1 MSYLDQ
7 VNLSSYTFDLGI
19 ERRDQLWQVSGQL
32 LYVFSVDGEIYVK
45 VNDQNSALIDLRI
58 ARIIRIP
65 FERLY
70 LTNPAQ
76 TGKNC
81 VIVISN
87 ILTIPEPVTL
97 SNNVTLANPTDNIY
111 ITTDELY
118 RLTLTNSTKDA
129 IAKAHTQNTDTALAP
144 LTANINA
151 NSYKI
156 TNLGVPTSIGD
167 SIRVT
172 SIITEANLEDAI
184 NKKHT
189 QNTDTALAPLTA
201 DINANSHK
209 ITSLSA
215 PVSAGDSV
223 RATTIITESNLE
235 DAVNKRHTQNTD
247 TALAPLTQDLNLNN
261 HKILNTIGTFSIK
274 GTQTEGS
281 FGSELVGN
289 GSFSTVPDTSW
300 TWGTTWKQD
309 TTNYYATHTASTGG
323 VAQVLIDDGGSGYV
337 VNDVL
342 TIASGNNDCTLT
354 VTSVSSGKVTGL
366 SITTAGSGYSEGGGL
381 SITGGT
387 GTGCKVTIARI
398 EDDSQTL
405 SQSIAISSG
414 NIYQV
419 SWSVKNRTT
428 GWVKVT
434 IGGYTSTYFNT
445 SSSFVFTASNTNALT
460 FIATKNFNGSIDDVS
475 VKQISPAAVIQS
487 LLNASGSI
495 GVELRSGGNNLGN
508 TAIGANSLLSNT
520 TGAYNTAIGANSLL
534 SNTTGAYNTA
544 IGAKSLFNNTTV
556 AYNTAIGY
564 ASLFNNTT
572 GAYNTAI
579 GYASLFNNTTGTYN
593 TAIGYESLFNNTT
606 GAYNTAIGFNSLLSN
621 TTGAYNTAIGA
632 NSLLSNTT
640 GAYNTAIGAKSLF
653 NNTTVAY
660 NTAIGYA
667 SLFNNTTGA
676 YNTAIGYASL
686 FNNTTGN
693 YNIAIGYQAGYNLT
707 SGSQNLII
715 GYNINFPNATGSY
728 QLVIGNAIFG
738 TNIDGTGTTISSGN
752 IGLFTNSPTAK
763 LDINA
768 NTIRLRTARTVTNS
782 TDIGNQGDICWDSNY
797 LYICVAT
804 NTWKRVALSSW

>member
-7 VNLSSYTFDLGI
+7 VNLSSYTLDLGI
-19 ERRDQLWQVSGQL
+19 ERRDQLWEISGKL

-70 LTNPAQ
+70 ISNPAQ
-76 TGKNC
+76 AGKKC

-87 ILTIPEPVTL
+87 ILTIPEPIDFFKLGTNDV
-97 SNNVTLANPTDNIY
+97 DNTFVSVENSKI
-111 ITTDELY
+111 
-118 RLTLTNSTKDA
+118 TLTDTVKEELAKAHNQNTDQYLDYGGVNQVSASDVKNAVAKAHTQNTDQYLDYGGANQVSASDVKNA
-129 IAKAHTQNTDTALAP
+129 VAKAHTQNTDTALAP
-144 LTANINA
+144 LT
-151 NSYKI
+151 
-156 TNLGVPTSIGD
+156 
-167 SIRVT
+167 
-172 SIITEANLEDAI
+172 
-184 NKKHT
+184 
-189 QNTDTALAPLTA
+189 
-201 DINANSHK
+201 
-209 ITSLSA
+209 
-215 PVSAGDSV
+215 
-223 RATTIITESNLE
+223 
-235 DAVNKRHTQNTD
+235 
-247 TALAPLTQDLNLNN
+247 QDLDLNN
-261 HKILNTIGTFSIK
+261 HRILNAIGTFSIK
-274 GTQTEGS
+274 GTHTEGT

-289 GSFSTVPDTSW
+289 GNFSTVPDTSW
-300 TWGTTWKQD
+300 TWGTTWTHD

-342 TIASGNNDCTLT
+342 TIASGNNDCTLK

-366 SITTAGSGYSEGGGL
+366 SIITTGSGYSEGSGF
-381 SITGGT
+381 STTGGT

-398 EDDSQTL
+398 EDDPQTL

-428 GWVKVT
+428 GWIKVT
-434 IGGYTSTYFNT
+434 VGGFTSPYFNT
-445 SSSFVFTASNTNALT
+445 SSSFVFTASNTNALS

-475 VKQISPAAVIQS
+475 VKQISPATAIQS

-495 GVELRSGGNNLGN
+495 GVELRSGGNNLSN
-508 TAIGANSLLSNT
+508 TAIGVNSLYSNT
-520 TGAYNTAIGANSLL
+520 TGYSNTAIG
-534 SNTTGAYNTA
+534 T
-544 IGAKSLFNNTTV
+544 
-556 AYNTAIGY
+556 
-564 ASLFNNTT
+564 ASL
-572 GAYNTAI
+572 Y
-579 GYASLFNNTTGTYN
+579 SNTTGTYN
-593 TAIGYESLFNNTT
+593 TAIGINSLRSNTT
-606 GAYNTAIGFNSLLSN
+606 GTYNTAIGLQPLYSN
-621 TTGAYNTAIGA
+621 TTGYFNTAIGV
-632 NSLLSNTT
+632 NSLYFNTT
-640 GAYNTAIGAKSLF
+640 GYSNI
-653 NNTTVAY
+653 
-660 NTAIGYA
+660 AIGYA
-667 SLFNNTTGA
+667 SLYCNTTGNSNTGIGITSL
-676 YNTAIGYASL
+676 YSNTTGYSNTAIGTGSL
-686 FNNTTGN
+686 RNNTTGN
-693 YNIAIGYQAGYNLT
+693 YNTAIGYQAGYNLT
-707 SGSQNLII
+707 SGNQNLII

>member
-19 ERRDQLWQVSGQL
+19 ERKDQLWQVSGQL

-247 TALAPLTQDLNLNN
+247 TALAPLTQDLDLNS

-460 FIATKNFNGSIDDVS
+460 FVATKNFNGSIDDVS
-475 VKQISPAAVIQS
+475 VKQITPATVTQS

-495 GVELRSGGNNLGN
+495 GVELRSGGNILNN
-508 TAIGANSLLSNT
+508 TAIGVSSLYSNT
-520 TGAYNTAIGANSLL
+520 TGSYNTAIGVNSFYSNTTGNFNTAIGYDSLYSNSTGSYNTAIGANSLL
-534 SNTTGAYNTA
+534 SNTTGRYNTAIGYNALYSNTTGNFNIAIGYYPLYFNTSGNGGNVAIGYYPLYATTTGFYNVAIGYSPLQNNTTGYGNTAIGYISLYSNTTGNLNTA
-544 IGAKSLFNNTTV
+544 IGAKSL
-556 AYNTAIGY
+556 Y
-564 ASLFNNTT
+564 S
-572 GAYNTAI
+572 
-579 GYASLFNNTTGTYN
+579 
-593 TAIGYESLFNNTT
+593 
-606 GAYNTAIGFNSLLSN
+606 
-621 TTGAYNTAIGA
+621 
-632 NSLLSNTT
+632 
-640 GAYNTAIGAKSLF
+640 
-653 NNTTVAY
+653 
-660 NTAIGYA
+660 
-667 SLFNNTTGA
+667 
-676 YNTAIGYASL
+676 
-686 FNNTTGN
+686 NTTGN
-693 YNIAIGYQAGYNLT
+693 YNTAIGYQAGYNLT
-707 SGSQNLII
+707 SGNQNLII
-715 GYNINFPNATGSY
+715 GYNINFPNSTGSY
-728 QLVIGNAIFG
+728 QLNIGNAIFG

-768 NTIRLRTARTVTNS
+768 NTIRLRTARTITKS
-782 TDIGNQGDICWDSNY
+782 TDTGNQGDICWDSNY

>member
-7 VNLSSYTFDLGI
+7 VNLSSYTLDLGI
-19 ERRDQLWQVSGQL
+19 ERRDQLWEISGKL

-70 LTNPAQ
+70 ISNPAQ
-76 TGKNC
+76 AGKKC

-87 ILTIPEPVTL
+87 ILTIPEPIDFFKLGTNDV
-97 SNNVTLANPTDNIY
+97 DNTFVSVENSKI
-111 ITTDELY
+111 
-118 RLTLTNSTKDA
+118 TLTDTVKEELAKAHNQNTDQYLDYGGVNQVSASDVKNAVAKAHTQNTDQYLDYGGANQVSASDVKNA
-129 IAKAHTQNTDTALAP
+129 VAKAHTQNTDTALAP
-144 LTANINA
+144 LT
-151 NSYKI
+151 
-156 TNLGVPTSIGD
+156 
-167 SIRVT
+167 
-172 SIITEANLEDAI
+172 
-184 NKKHT
+184 
-189 QNTDTALAPLTA
+189 
-201 DINANSHK
+201 
-209 ITSLSA
+209 
-215 PVSAGDSV
+215 
-223 RATTIITESNLE
+223 
-235 DAVNKRHTQNTD
+235 
-247 TALAPLTQDLNLNN
+247 QDLDLNN
-261 HKILNTIGTFSIK
+261 HRILNAIGTFSIK
-274 GTQTEGS
+274 GTHTEGT

-289 GSFSTVPDTSW
+289 GNFSTVPDTSW
-300 TWGTTWKQD
+300 TWGTTWTHD

-342 TIASGNNDCTLT
+342 TIASGNNDCTLK

-366 SITTAGSGYSEGGGL
+366 SIITTGSGYSEGSGF
-381 SITGGT
+381 STTGGT

-398 EDDSQTL
+398 EDDPQTL

-428 GWVKVT
+428 GWIKVT
-434 IGGYTSTYFNT
+434 VGGFTSPYFNT
-445 SSSFVFTASNTNALT
+445 SSSFVFTASNTNALS

-475 VKQISPAAVIQS
+475 VKQISPATAIQS

-495 GVELRSGGNNLGN
+495 GVELRSGGNNLSN
-508 TAIGANSLLSNT
+508 TAIGVNSLYSNT
-520 TGAYNTAIGANSLL
+520 TGYSNTAIG
-534 SNTTGAYNTA
+534 T
-544 IGAKSLFNNTTV
+544 
-556 AYNTAIGY
+556 
-564 ASLFNNTT
+564 ASL
-572 GAYNTAI
+572 Y
-579 GYASLFNNTTGTYN
+579 SNTTGTYN
-593 TAIGYESLFNNTT
+593 TAIGINSLRSNTT
-606 GAYNTAIGFNSLLSN
+606 GTYNTAIGLQPLYSN
-621 TTGAYNTAIGA
+621 TTGYSNIAIGYQPLYSNTTGYSNIAIGLQPLYSNTTGYFNTAIGV
-632 NSLLSNTT
+632 NSLYFNTT
-640 GAYNTAIGAKSLF
+640 GYSNI
-653 NNTTVAY
+653 
-660 NTAIGYA
+660 AIGYA
-667 SLFNNTTGA
+667 SLYCNTTGNSNTGIGITSL
-676 YNTAIGYASL
+676 YSNTTGYSNTAIGTGSL
-686 FNNTTGN
+686 RNNTTGN
-693 YNIAIGYQAGYNLT
+693 YNTAIGYQAGYNLT
-707 SGSQNLII
+707 SGNQNLII